1 MFCLYADMF
10 NNNDGFIF
18 DRPTE
23 DMFSFIYNGGIVA
36 KDKNENN
43 LKLFRNMHIIGDS
56 IKKLSS
62 HGIPLV
68 CTDLLAFVCG
78 MDTEDEISKL
88 ESVKMAEIDKCNI
101 FIELDINK
109 SKTESAYFSKI
120 NEAIKA
126 KRQANQNVYV
136 FSYESILKND
146 IIRRDFLELCK
157 DLHDKE
163 ANNIL

>member
-10 NNNDGFIF
+10 NNNDVFIF

-23 DMFSFIYNGGIVA
+23 DMFSFIYNGSIVA

-68 CTDLLAFVCG
+68 CTDLLVFVCG

-120 NEAIKA
+120 KQTIKD
-126 KRQANQNVYV
+126 KRDSNRDVYV